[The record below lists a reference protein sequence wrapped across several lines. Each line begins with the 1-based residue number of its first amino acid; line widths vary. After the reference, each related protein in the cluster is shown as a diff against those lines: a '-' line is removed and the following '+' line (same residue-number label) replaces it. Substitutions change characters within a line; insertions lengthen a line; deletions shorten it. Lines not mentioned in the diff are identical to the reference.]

1 MECIHYN
8 NLLKREFDNL
18 MVKAQQCYG
27 EISPYYLE
35 KSISV
40 VQAAIT
46 QFGRVFALRVDLR
59 FAEEPSHG
67 DYDIPTCFQR
77 NDPKAITRFMDALKS
92 RIKAEHNRKG
102 RVGTPPYPLYIW
114 VRERAG
120 SNCCHYHLVLFFNRN
135 VYRYL
140 GDYRNPDGL
149 NMATRVQ
156 QSWCSAVG
164 LVYPDYSALVHFP
177 HNGSYYFDQRSMNLS
192 TGSLNDFL
200 LRLAYLCKTSS
211 KDIGDGQRNFGCSQI

>member
-1 MECIHYN
+1 MEYIHYK
-8 NLLKREFDNL
+8 NLLKWEFNNL
-18 MVKAQQCYG
+18 MVEAQRRYG

-35 KSISV
+35 KSMEV

-59 FAEEPSHG
+59 FAEEPSH
-67 DYDIPTCFQR
+67 DYYDMPTCFQR
-77 NDPKAITRFMDALKS
+77 CDPKAITRFMEALKS

-102 RVGTPPYPLYIW
+102 RTGAPAFPLYIW

-120 SNCCHYHLVLFFNRN
+120 SNCCHYHLVLFFNRD

-140 GDYRNPDGL
+140 GDYRNPDGI

-164 LVYPDYSALVHFP
+164 LVYPDYAPLVHFP
-177 HNGSYYFDQRSMNLS
+177 HNGSYYFDQRTMNLN
-192 TGSLNDFL
+192 TGSFNGFL
-200 LRLAYLCKTSS
+200 LRLAYFCKTNS

>member
-27 EISPYYLE
+27 EISSYYLE

-67 DYDIPTCFQR
+67 DYDMPTCFQR

-102 RVGTPPYPLYIW
+102 RAGTPPYPLYIW

>member
-67 DYDIPTCFQR
+67 DYDMPTCFQR

-102 RVGTPPYPLYIW
+102 RAGTPPYPLYIW

>member
-67 DYDIPTCFQR
+67 DYDMPTCFQR

-102 RVGTPPYPLYIW
+102 RAGTPPYPLYIW

-211 KDIGDGQRNFGCSQI
+211 KGIGDGQRNFGCSQI